1 MNDRVKQKRGRG
13 RPVKNELAEPI
24 NDTPE
29 NVMRALLQ
37 AKPKTTD
44 YWYEKKREKK
54 KTNG

>member
-1 MNDRVKQKRGRG
+1 MNDRVRQKRRG

-29 NVMRALLQ
+29 KVMRALLQ
-37 AKPKTTD
+37 AKPRTTD
-44 YWYEKKREKK
+44 YWYGKKREKK